1 MSEFSG
7 CSDWHVSSMHP
18 LPNTSNK
25 AQKPSKH
32 ARDMSTEHTSMQ
44 SGMGWERY
52 HVESDAELF
61 PQKSTIGD

>member
-1 MSEFSG
+1 
-7 CSDWHVSSMHP
+7 
-18 LPNTSNK
+18 
-25 AQKPSKH
+25 
-32 ARDMSTEHTSMQ
+32 MSTEHTSMQ